1 MIEVFSALPQ
11 AWGYVE
17 PLLYLA
23 GALAGLLWWARRK
36 WWARRLTSRFARE
49 DGRFV
54 LVVQVGRNVEED
66 VAARLGQVDAV
77 VSWEGLLASPR
88 DYRAV
93 LVQVREALRKARG
106 GQLDLVV
113 AGPLALAFLLGQE
126 VGRTRWRVRFWQF
139 QRGDYL
145 PLDTLEVG
153 L

>member
-1 MIEVFSALPQ
+1 MQLLELLASS
-11 AWGYVE
+11 WGYLE

-23 GALAGLLWWARRK
+23 GALAGLIWWVRRK
-36 WWARRLTSRFARE
+36 WLARQLTSRFARE
-49 DGRFV
+49 DERFV
-54 LVVQVGRNVEED
+54 LVVQVGRDVEAD

-77 VSWEGLLASPR
+77 VSWGGLLASPR

-93 LVQVREALRKARG
+93 LNRVREALRKARG
-106 GQLDLVV
+106 GRLDLVV

-126 VGRTRWRVRFWQF
+126 VGRTRWRVRFYQF